1 MGLTRRDP
9 MSIGILQLGGDPT
22 VPDLIVVPFSE
33 EWYTSVQVRI
43 VTVNIFV
50 RFENMRR
57 KSDNIDFPGRRLPQY
72 RSFYGVRWVLNN

>member
-1 MGLTRRDP
+1 MGLRRRDP
-9 MSIGILQLGGDPT
+9 MSIAILNPVGDPT
-22 VPDLIVVPFSE
+22 VPDLTMVPFAE
-33 EWYTSVQVRI
+33 EWYTHIQVRI

-57 KSDNIDFPGRRLPQY
+57 KSDNIDFPNRRQPQY